1 MPDAVSSFGLDELRK
16 ILKQLPP
23 ARSDE
28 MIAQNLG
35 LISDIS
41 RPGAV
46 LGLLDEVLASP
57 AMLAS
62 IARLSYHHVNH
73 FDKIVLIDS
82 DAPTGYRLTL
92 HLWQPPYSAEELE
105 DEIIHSH
112 RFSFWSAILT
122 GTLIS
127 ENFDAA
133 DEGLPFRRYSY
144 VPEKK
149 TKVNFYEF
157 GGDAFLSPTGNTEQS
172 AGTFYYL
179 PNELIHRVLL
189 PTDAM
194 TCTLVLRGPRE
205 RNHSDVYNTSY
216 PATDTQ
222 TANHT
227 FSSEQ
232 LTEKLLALRSQ
243 VEIGEGHPAL
253 VGDHQ
258 Q

>member
-1 MPDAVSSFGLDELRK
+1 MPDAVSSFRLDELRET
-16 ILKQLPP
+16 LMQLPP
-23 ARSDE
+23 ARSE
-28 MIAQNLG
+28 ETIAQNLH
-35 LISDIS
+35 LIGGIS
-41 RPGAV
+41 QPRAV
-46 LGLLDEVLASP
+46 LALLDEVLASP
-57 AMLAS
+57 ARLAS
-62 IARLSYHHVNH
+62 IASLSYHHVNH

-82 DAPTGYRLTL
+82 DSPNGYRLTL
-92 HLWQPPYSAEELE
+92 HLWQPPYSAEELD

-133 DEGLPFRRYSY
+133 DTGLPFRKYSY

-157 GGDAFLSPTGNTEQS
+157 GGEAFLAPTANTDQS
-172 AGTFYYL
+172 AGTAYYL
-179 PNELIHRVLL
+179 PYEQIHRVVL
-189 PTDAM
+189 PAEEM

-227 FSSEQ
+227 FSSEE
-232 LTEKLLALRSQ
+232 LAAKLLALRTQIEVAASAALT
-243 VEIGEGHPAL
+243 GEHG
-253 VGDHQ
+253 Q
-258 Q
+258 